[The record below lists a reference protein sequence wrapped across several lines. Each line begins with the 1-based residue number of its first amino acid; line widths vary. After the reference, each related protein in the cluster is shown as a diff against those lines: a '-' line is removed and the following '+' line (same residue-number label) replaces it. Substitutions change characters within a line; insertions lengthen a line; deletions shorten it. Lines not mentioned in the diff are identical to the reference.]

1 MHYPESGL
9 LRIFLPSTWLNK
21 GKKKQLSWMSSGKI
35 GKRPPRSAVFED
47 GVEDRE
53 HLAHAQATKAN
64 FFGLPAAKRRS

>member
-1 MHYPESGL
+1 
-9 LRIFLPSTWLNK
+9 
-21 GKKKQLSWMSSGKI
+21 
-35 GKRPPRSAVFED
+35 VFED